1 MTTELHTTINGPAAA
16 AGDVVVLWV
25 HGVDSD
31 ASVWDAAV
39 ELVAADHTCVSI
51 DLPGHG
57 GSPGS
62 DDEADYHR
70 DAVLADIDAVISG
83 IKAGAPGARI
93 VWVGHSLGGYLGLAH
108 ALTRSDAEAMDAL
121 VLVSTGPGFRDPEAM
136 ASWNE
141 RVRANAPKYS
151 VSETAATIAFH
162 HDSMVMER
170 LTELELPM
178 ALVIGDGDK
187 AFLGANDYLERKL
200 PHASRTTVED
210 ARHFVMRSHPESVA
224 GAVATVVAELQ
235 GDTAT

>member
-1 MTTELHTTINGPAAA
+1 MTTELHTVITGPPAAA
-16 AGDVVVLWV
+16 DDTVVLWV

-31 ASVWDAAV
+31 TTVWDPAV
-39 ELVAADHTCVSI
+39 ALVSAEHPCVAI

-57 GSPGS
+57 GSPVPAE
-62 DDEADYHR
+62 EAAYHR
-70 DAVLADIDAVISG
+70 DAVLADLDAVIAG
-83 IKAGAPGARI
+83 IRAEAPGARI

-108 ALTRSDAEAMDAL
+108 ALTRGENAAIDAL
-121 VLVSTGPGFRDPEAM
+121 VLVSTGPGFRDPDAM
-136 ASWNE
+136 TSWND
-141 RVRANAPKYS
+141 RVRANAPKYT

-170 LTELELPM
+170 LSDLELPV

-200 PHASRTTVED
+200 PHASRTTVAE

-224 GAVATVVAELQ
+224 AAVATVVAELE
-235 GDTAT
+235 GDEQT